1 MTPASGSYCARQ
13 VEQFDNDR
21 YLCAAYAAPERREG
35 LIALYAFNLD
45 VARIREQMREPL
57 LAQIRLQWWRDT
69 VESIF
74 AGNTPSQPVA
84 AALAETVRR
93 YAINAGDIER
103 YLDGRARDLDDGAPA
118 DLAALEDYADAT
130 SGSLSAMSLR
140 VLGVE
145 SEDASAAMRH
155 VAVAWALIGLM
166 RAVPFHA
173 QARRVYLPAAL
184 NRRAGLDVF
193 ALFDKGETAGLT
205 TVVEEVTEVAATHLR
220 AARALRRTVPRA
232 ALPAMLVATLGDHY
246 LLRLRQSG
254 SNPFSPMVQGR
265 SRGAMLRMGINAALG
280 RY

>member
-1 MTPASGSYCARQ
+1 MTPASGSYCAQQ

-21 YLCAAYAAPERREG
+21 YLSAAYAPPERREG
-35 LIALYAFNLD
+35 LVALYAFNLD

-69 VESIF
+69 VEGIF
-74 AGNTPSQPVA
+74 AGKAASQPVA
-84 AALAETVRR
+84 MALAETVRR
-93 YAINAGDIER
+93 HGIDAADLER
-103 YLDGRARDLDDGAPA
+103 YLDGRARDLDDAAPA
-118 DLAALEDYADAT
+118 DMVALEGYADAT
-130 SGSLSAMSLR
+130 AASLSAMALR

-145 SEDASAAMRH
+145 GDGASTAMRH

-173 QARRVYLPAAL
+173 RARRVYLPAEL

-205 TVVEEVTEVAATHLR
+205 TVVEEVAMTAATHLR
-220 AARALRRTVPRA
+220 AARTLRREVPRA
-232 ALPAMLVATLGDHY
+232 ALPAMLIATLGDHY
-246 LLRLRQSG
+246 LTRLRQSG
-254 SNPFSPMVQGR
+254 YNPFKPMVQGR
-265 SRGAMLRMGINAALG
+265 GRTAMLRMAINAARG